1 MSSRDDGIFE
11 ETYLSSAFDESITAN
26 LKRSASS
33 QDLSERASCE
43 VTVSKKIKKSRGIV
57 SMVTEKPAP
66 SSPLSTS
73 SSNYHSDS
81 ILSGSP
87 GQDMAYLLEELD
99 EVEGDGILQVAS
111 P

>member
-1 MSSRDDGIFE
+1 
-11 ETYLSSAFDESITAN
+11 
-26 LKRSASS
+26 
-33 QDLSERASCE
+33 
-43 VTVSKKIKKSRGIV
+43 
-57 SMVTEKPAP
+57 MVTEKPAP

-81 ILSGSP
+81 TLSGSP